1 MLAYVSS
8 TKAGE
13 LRFVPTPASL
23 VGALN
28 APLFGASG
36 GRPPDLD
43 RQGVVPP
50 RLEHS
55 VNPVTAEDQQAVKRS
70 RGESDEAMDV
80 GLEDTIVDSM
90 NGIQEGGGAQH
101 AKPSFRDMFIGKP
114 AGAAAASS
122 ITELDVEVL
131 EGDIH
136 ISDMEGTPVIRFSN
150 RIYDMVD
157 AKLESSVIVR
167 LLGWAIGYNALL
179 NRIRSL
185 WNPSGEVALV
195 DLDNGYYLVRFAN
208 AADVSRVLIGGP
220 WVIYGNYLTVQ
231 PWSRNFSTDVDHPE
245 EIVVWARLPGLPYR
259 HYTKSMFRYI
269 ASVIG
274 RVVKIDYNTSE
285 GKRGRFA
292 RLAAVVDLNKPLVP
306 GVLIDGIYQRIEYEG
321 LPTICYSC
329 GRYGHTDDGCK
340 KFMEDERSK
349 QHIDMNVA
357 QDAPL
362 KEKFGP
368 WVQVSNR
375 RSRKGSES
383 KVVHTNVHS
392 KSGNVKVAG
401 SSFAVLADINDDIT
415 TRDEDM
421 GNIDVAISD
430 GLVAV
435 PIIVTEDGVLDSTV
449 AVHDNGSENS
459 LVAVEMDGSE
469 KRAILRGAGSE
480 VSSMR
485 MTIGEQGES
494 RIVASKGVIVQEPV
508 TMKTGTHVVVRVVE
522 RSVDLGSKA
531 GEGRRNISG
540 SKDDLSNGSLKL
552 GIAKKGDR
560 GGGPAR
566 SKQSSR
572 QSGKI
577 GLADWMGSL
586 DRELVESGK
595 GRRQQSLGGNKQVTE
610 KVDVQ
615 WRENDSFV
623 SLKQV
628 SGRKADLFIA
638 RHDFPCSYRV
648 EASCFSGGIWLLWK
662 SSVSFDVLVVSN
674 QYIHALCRDTI
685 TMKQFLITCVYA
697 RPTERKRDEL
707 WSQLRALQPS
717 GDIAWVL
724 GGDFNSI
731 LSADERMG
739 GSCRRDEGPRFT
751 WKHETLHQ
759 RLDRCVDNDGW
770 WTMWPHSRVLHLG
783 RLGSD
788 HRPILLVTDSSGTA
802 KQNPSFKYLAAWQ
815 SHDGFEDMLAG
826 SWQSDVSI
834 VKNITNF
841 QDAASRWNH
850 ESFGH
855 IMRQKHSLVARIRGI
870 ECANEA
876 SLVPSFVDLEEQLK
890 SELDEVLRQEE
901 VLWFLRSRT
910 DWIADGDRNTKYYHR
925 ITKAKHHRRIC
936 EMIKLEDGLWYS
948 DPVLIRDGV
957 VRHFKNV
964 FMSSSTTSWGIRGRF
979 RLLSTMEIRDFAS
992 QPCVSVIYVY
1002 KLRSLLSNLFTSQ
1015 HKFCKAMATT
1025 AAEEDSH
1032 IRVDVPLSC
1041 DQLDGSTRSRLRRP
1055 YGSKDLISLKAA
1067 SRNGS
1072 HGSQSHSKDSDW
1084 WVVLNLAFQSIG
1096 VVYGDLGTSPL
1107 YTYTSTFSNG
1117 IKHRDDVLG
1126 VLSLVLYTLT
1136 LLPLIKY
1143 VFVVL
1148 QATDNGEVSLVPN
1161 QQVEDHKVSNYKL
1174 ELPSKRLR
1182 LASVLKSGLE
1192 NSRFAKIF
1200 LLLITML
1207 GTSMVIGDS
1216 VLTPCI
1222 SVLSAVGG
1230 VKEATSALSED
1241 MIAGISIVILVFLFM
1256 IQRFGTSKVG
1266 YAFAPVLCIW
1276 FILIAGI
1283 GFYNILKHDIT
1294 VLKAINPMYIVHYF
1308 IRNKRDAWISLGGV
1322 VLCTTGGEA
1331 LFADV
1336 GHFSV
1341 RSIQLSMCSLVYPS
1355 LILAYTGQSAYL
1367 LHHPDAVSDAFFKA
1381 VPGPMFWPMF
1391 IVSIVAAVI
1400 ASQAMISGTF
1410 SIVHQSLS
1418 LGCFPRVKVVHTS
1431 ASHEGQVYIP
1441 EINYL
1446 LMFACVAV
1454 TFGFK
1459 TTVKI
1464 GNAYG
1469 IAVVFVMTLTSSLL
1483 VLIMI
1488 MIWKTNIFLV
1498 ILYAVT
1504 IGSVE
1509 LLYLSSVLYKF
1520 TYGGYLPLAFSAF
1533 LMTVMYVW
1541 NSVYRRKYFYEL
1553 NHKISSSRLKEIST
1567 NSNMARIPGLAMF
1580 YSELVQGIPPIFE
1593 HYVSNVPALH
1603 SVIVFVSMKS
1613 LHINKVPPEERY
1625 FFRRVE
1631 PREVFAFQCVV
1642 RYGYNDVRE
1651 EAFEE
1656 TLITRLKEFIQ
1667 EETLLQ
1673 IQTVSANG
1681 NMAEGGSELDM
1692 EIIERNSEIA
1702 NANQTE
1708 VERLREIMAQELDQV
1723 ERAWEEGGIVHLI
1736 GQTEVIASKEAS
1748 IMKRILIDY
1757 AYNLL
1762 KRNLRQSET
1771 VFNIPHKHMLKV
1783 GMTYEL

>member
-1 MLAYVSS
+1 
-8 TKAGE
+8 
-13 LRFVPTPASL
+13 
-23 VGALN
+23 
-28 APLFGASG
+28 
-36 GRPPDLD
+36 
-43 RQGVVPP
+43 
-50 RLEHS
+50 
-55 VNPVTAEDQQAVKRS
+55 
-70 RGESDEAMDV
+70 
-80 GLEDTIVDSM
+80 
-90 NGIQEGGGAQH
+90 
-101 AKPSFRDMFIGKP
+101 
-114 AGAAAASS
+114 
-122 ITELDVEVL
+122 
-131 EGDIH
+131 
-136 ISDMEGTPVIRFSN
+136 
-150 RIYDMVD
+150 
-157 AKLESSVIVR
+157 
-167 LLGWAIGYNALL
+167 
-179 NRIRSL
+179 
-185 WNPSGEVALV
+185 
-195 DLDNGYYLVRFAN
+195 
-208 AADVSRVLIGGP
+208 
-220 WVIYGNYLTVQ
+220 
-231 PWSRNFSTDVDHPE
+231 
-245 EIVVWARLPGLPYR
+245 
-259 HYTKSMFRYI
+259 
-269 ASVIG
+269 
-274 RVVKIDYNTSE
+274 
-285 GKRGRFA
+285 
-292 RLAAVVDLNKPLVP
+292 
-306 GVLIDGIYQRIEYEG
+306 
-321 LPTICYSC
+321 
-329 GRYGHTDDGCK
+329 
-340 KFMEDERSK
+340 
-349 QHIDMNVA
+349 
-357 QDAPL
+357 
-362 KEKFGP
+362 
-368 WVQVSNR
+368 
-375 RSRKGSES
+375 
-383 KVVHTNVHS
+383 
-392 KSGNVKVAG
+392 
-401 SSFAVLADINDDIT
+401 
-415 TRDEDM
+415 
-421 GNIDVAISD
+421 
-430 GLVAV
+430 
-435 PIIVTEDGVLDSTV
+435 
-449 AVHDNGSENS
+449 
-459 LVAVEMDGSE
+459 
-469 KRAILRGAGSE
+469 
-480 VSSMR
+480 
-485 MTIGEQGES
+485 
-494 RIVASKGVIVQEPV
+494 
-508 TMKTGTHVVVRVVE
+508 
-522 RSVDLGSKA
+522 
-531 GEGRRNISG
+531 
-540 SKDDLSNGSLKL
+540 
-552 GIAKKGDR
+552 
-560 GGGPAR
+560 
-566 SKQSSR
+566 
-572 QSGKI
+572 
-577 GLADWMGSL
+577 
-586 DRELVESGK
+586 
-595 GRRQQSLGGNKQVTE
+595 
-610 KVDVQ
+610 
-615 WRENDSFV
+615 
-623 SLKQV
+623 
-628 SGRKADLFIA
+628 
-638 RHDFPCSYRV
+638 
-648 EASCFSGGIWLLWK
+648 
-662 SSVSFDVLVVSN
+662 
-674 QYIHALCRDTI
+674 
-685 TMKQFLITCVYA
+685 
-697 RPTERKRDEL
+697 
-707 WSQLRALQPS
+707 
-717 GDIAWVL
+717 
-724 GGDFNSI
+724 
-731 LSADERMG
+731 
-739 GSCRRDEGPRFT
+739 
-751 WKHETLHQ
+751 
-759 RLDRCVDNDGW
+759 
-770 WTMWPHSRVLHLG
+770 
-783 RLGSD
+783 
-788 HRPILLVTDSSGTA
+788 
-802 KQNPSFKYLAAWQ
+802 
-815 SHDGFEDMLAG
+815 
-826 SWQSDVSI
+826 
-834 VKNITNF
+834 
-841 QDAASRWNH
+841 
-850 ESFGH
+850 
-855 IMRQKHSLVARIRGI
+855 
-870 ECANEA
+870 
-876 SLVPSFVDLEEQLK
+876 
-890 SELDEVLRQEE
+890 
-901 VLWFLRSRT
+901 
-910 DWIADGDRNTKYYHR
+910 
-925 ITKAKHHRRIC
+925 
-936 EMIKLEDGLWYS
+936 
-948 DPVLIRDGV
+948 
-957 VRHFKNV
+957 
-964 FMSSSTTSWGIRGRF
+964 
-979 RLLSTMEIRDFAS
+979 
-992 QPCVSVIYVY
+992 
-1002 KLRSLLSNLFTSQ
+1002 
-1015 HKFCKAMATT
+1015 MATT

-1072 HGSQSHSKDSDW
+1072 HGSHSKDSDW

-1148 QATDNGEVSLVPN
+1148 QATDNGEGGTFALYSLICRYAKVSLVPN

-1230 VKEATSALSED
+1230 VKEATSALTED

-1283 GFYNILKHDIT
+1283 GFYNILKNDIT

-1431 ASHEGQVYIP
+1431 ANHEGQVYIP
-1441 EINYL
+1441 EINYF

-1553 NHKISSSRLKEIST
+1553 NHKISSLRLKEIST
-1567 NSNMARIPGLAMF
+1567 NSNTARIPGLAMF

-1673 IQTVSANG
+1673 IQTVSVNG

-1723 ERAWEEGGIVHLI
+1723 ETAWEEGGIVHLI
-1736 GQTEVIASKEAS
+1736 GQSEVIASKEAS